1 MKTPV
6 KAILVSMIMLFSIGS
21 AFSQNA
27 TLHIFA
33 TTTPLGRGVSA
44 YELFLNGKF
53 ATNIMAE
60 EILEYKLHSKGRF
73 SVTVKL
79 SQDTKFDGVVNI
91 EKNEDYY
98 VVADLRMKTLKVITV
113 DKAEWD
119 KFVAKIKAAPS
130 KLEEDVKN
138 PFGKIE

>member
-1 MKTPV
+1 MTTKIKTTSLV
-6 KAILVSMIMLFSIGS
+6 LFILMALGS
-21 AFSQNA
+21 VHGQA
-27 TLHIFA
+27 TLHIFS
-33 TTTPLGRGVSA
+33 TKTQLGRGVSS

-60 EILEYKLHSKGRF
+60 EILEYRLVSKGRF
-73 SVTVKL
+73 AVTVKL

-91 EKNEDYY
+91 EKDGDYY
-98 VVADLRMKTLKVITV
+98 VVADLRTKTLKVLTV

-119 KFVAKIKAAPS
+119 KYVAKVKTVPS

-138 PFGKIE
+138 PFGKVE